1 MQDMFTFVR
10 VVEEGSFTNAARSLG
25 MPKSTVSRQ
34 VARLE
39 DRLGVRLL
47 HRTTRSLRLSDA
59 GQAYYE
65 RARRI
70 VNDIKEAEEAVSSL
84 QTTPR
89 GTLRITAPM
98 QDNQPYLGAIVSSF
112 LTKYPEVQ
120 VEVHMT
126 NRLVDMVDEGQ
137 RQLNILRNIQEASV
151 TTAVPLTDELRQQIL
166 GQMAK
171 VHDGEVD
178 MVEHVDP
185 DILGG
190 YILQLGD
197 QMIDASVKR
206 QLRSL
211 GRELTEHDYEPEF

>member
-1 MQDMFTFVR
+1 MATAR
-10 VVEEGSFTNAARSLG
+10 VAARYAKALLALAQERG
-25 MPKSTVSRQ
+25 EVEAVGRDLAT
-34 VARLE
+34 LH
-39 DRLGVRLL
+39 GVLSGSHDLVLL
-47 HRTTRSLRLSDA
+47 LQSPIVKADKKQAVLDAVPGDHLSD
-59 GQAYYE
+59 
-65 RARRI
+65 
-70 VNDIKEAEEAVSSL
+70 L
-84 QTTPR
+84 T
-89 GTLRITAPM
+89 
-98 QDNQPYLGAIVSSF
+98 SSF
-112 LTKYPEVQ
+112 LKILVTKGREGLV
-120 VEVHMT
+120 
-126 NRLVDMVDEGQ
+126 VDMVDEGQ

-151 TTAVPLTDELRQQIL
+151 TTAVPLTEELRQQIL

-190 YILQLGD
+190 YILQMGD

>member
-1 MQDMFTFVR
+1 MATAR
-10 VVEEGSFTNAARSLG
+10 VAARYAKALLSLAQERG
-25 MPKSTVSRQ
+25 EVDAVGGDLDTLQGVLSGSHDLVLLLQSPIVKADKKQAVLDA
-34 VARLE
+34 V
-39 DRLGVRLL
+39 LGG
-47 HRTTRSLRLSDA
+47 HLSD
-59 GQAYYE
+59 
-65 RARRI
+65 
-70 VNDIKEAEEAVSSL
+70 L
-84 QTTPR
+84 TT
-89 GTLRITAPM
+89 
-98 QDNQPYLGAIVSSF
+98 SF
-112 LTKYPEVQ
+112 LKILVTKGREGLV
-120 VEVHMT
+120 
-126 NRLVDMVDEGQ
+126 VDMVDEGQ

-151 TTAVPLTDELRQQIL
+151 TTAAPLTDELRQQIL

-190 YILQLGD
+190 YILQMGD